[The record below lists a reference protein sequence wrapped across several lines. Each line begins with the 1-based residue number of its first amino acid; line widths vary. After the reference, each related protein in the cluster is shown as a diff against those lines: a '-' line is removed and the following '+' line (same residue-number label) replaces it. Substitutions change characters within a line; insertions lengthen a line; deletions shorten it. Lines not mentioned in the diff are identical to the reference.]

1 MIVIYQFFDS
11 DPSIRLQS
19 MNRVGLTFLTF
30 SWPQTDVIALVTLL
44 FRCHRRKLKSTMK
57 PQNDTPIV
65 EMDLVGLSARPAE
78 LTDEEIVN
86 AYLQTR
92 NSQDFERLV
101 RRYERELYTFL
112 RRFFS
117 DVQQAED
124 VFQATFLSVH
134 LRIDQFETGRRF
146 RPWLYAIASNKA
158 IDYLRRNRRHQVA
171 SLDAKTS
178 HWDSED
184 SMINHLSGNGA
195 TPDEKA
201 ISNET
206 GSRVRAAVQELNEPT
221 QQLIQLAFYEG
232 MKYSDIAE
240 ILQIP
245 LGTVKSRVFT
255 AIRKLNQI
263 WMRMSD

>member
-1 MIVIYQFFDS
+1 
-11 DPSIRLQS
+11 
-19 MNRVGLTFLTF
+19 
-30 SWPQTDVIALVTLL
+30 
-44 FRCHRRKLKSTMK
+44 MK
-57 PQNDTPIV
+57 PQLNDSAK
-65 EMDLVGLSARPAE
+65 EMDFLGLNPHATE
-78 LTDEEIVN
+78 ITDEEIVN
-86 AYLQTR
+86 AYLRTR
-92 NSQDFERLV
+92 NAQDFERLV
-101 RRYERELYTFL
+101 HRYERELYTFL
-112 RRFFS
+112 RRFLA

-134 LRIDQFETGRRF
+134 LRIDQFEPGRRF

-178 HWDSED
+178 YSDSED
-184 SMINHLSGNGA
+184 SIINHLSGNVE

-201 ISNET
+201 MSNET
-206 GSRVRAAVQELNEPT
+206 GARVRAAVKELNEQT
-221 QQLIQLAFYEG
+221 QQLIHLAFYQG

-240 ILQIP
+240 VLQIP

-263 WMRMSD
+263 WVRMNDSSNAGSS

>member
-1 MIVIYQFFDS
+1 
-11 DPSIRLQS
+11 
-19 MNRVGLTFLTF
+19 
-30 SWPQTDVIALVTLL
+30 
-44 FRCHRRKLKSTMK
+44 MK
-57 PQNDTPIV
+57 PQMDTPV
-65 EMDLVGLSARPAE
+65 LEMDLLGLSTRPVE

-101 RRYERELYTFL
+101 HRYERELYTFL
-112 RRFFS
+112 RRFLS

-134 LRIDQFETGRRF
+134 LRIDQFEAGRRF

-171 SLDAKTS
+171 SLDAKS
-178 HWDSED
+178 SFGDSED
-184 SMINHLSGNGA
+184 SMINHLAGNGS
-195 TPDEKA
+195 TPDERA

-206 GSRVRAAVQELNEPT
+206 GSRVRAAVQELSAPT

-232 MKYSDIAE
+232 MKYSDIAD

-263 WMRMSD
+263 WMRMSDSSTSEDS

>member
-1 MIVIYQFFDS
+1 
-11 DPSIRLQS
+11 
-19 MNRVGLTFLTF
+19 
-30 SWPQTDVIALVTLL
+30 
-44 FRCHRRKLKSTMK
+44 MK
-57 PQNDTPIV
+57 PKTDTRPL
-65 EMDLVGLSARPAE
+65 EMDLLGLSSSPAE
-78 LTDEEIVN
+78 LTDEEIVS
-86 AYLQTR
+86 AYLETR

-101 RRYERELYTFL
+101 KRYERELYTFL
-112 RRFFS
+112 RRFLC

-124 VFQATFLSVH
+124 VFQATFLRVH
-134 LRIDQFETGRRF
+134 LRIDQFEKGRRF

-158 IDYLRRNRRHQVA
+158 IDYMRRNRRHQAA

-178 HWDSED
+178 YGDSED
-184 SMINHLSGNGA
+184 SMINHLSGNVA
-195 TPDEKA
+195 RPDENA

-206 GSRVRAAVQELNEPT
+206 GSRVRAALKELNEPT

-255 AIRKLNQI
+255 AIRKLNLI
-263 WMRMSD
+263 WMRMSESSTSRDS

>member
-1 MIVIYQFFDS
+1 
-11 DPSIRLQS
+11 
-19 MNRVGLTFLTF
+19 
-30 SWPQTDVIALVTLL
+30 
-44 FRCHRRKLKSTMK
+44 MK
-57 PQNDTPIV
+57 QQMDNATV
-65 EMDLVGLSARPAE
+65 EMDLLGLSSQPAE

-86 AYLQTR
+86 AYLLSR
-92 NSQDFERLV
+92 NEQDFERLV

-112 RRFFS
+112 RRFLG

-134 LRIDQFETGRRF
+134 LRMDQFEAGRRF

-171 SLDAKTS
+171 SLDAKS
-178 HWDSED
+178 SYGDSED
-184 SMINHLSGNGA
+184 SMINHLSGNIA
-195 TPDEKA
+195 PPDEKA
-201 ISNET
+201 MFNEM
-206 GSRVRAAVQELNEPT
+206 GARVRAAVQELNEPT
-221 QQLIQLAFYEG
+221 QQLIQLAFYQG

-240 ILQIP
+240 VLSIP

-263 WMRMSD
+263 WMRMNESPASGNP

>member
-1 MIVIYQFFDS
+1 M
-11 DPSIRLQS
+11 
-19 MNRVGLTFLTF
+19 
-30 SWPQTDVIALVTLL
+30 
-44 FRCHRRKLKSTMK
+44 
-57 PQNDTPIV
+57 DTPVV
-65 EMDLVGLSARPAE
+65 EMGLVGLSTRQAE

-112 RRFFS
+112 RRFLS

-171 SLDAKTS
+171 SLDAKTTYG
-178 HWDSED
+178 DSED
-184 SMINHLSGNGA
+184 SMINRLSGNGS

-206 GSRVRAAVQELNEPT
+206 GSRVRAAVQELSEPT

-263 WMRMSD
+263 WMRMGETSASRDS

>member
-1 MIVIYQFFDS
+1 M
-11 DPSIRLQS
+11 
-19 MNRVGLTFLTF
+19 
-30 SWPQTDVIALVTLL
+30 
-44 FRCHRRKLKSTMK
+44 
-57 PQNDTPIV
+57 DTPVV
-65 EMDLVGLSARPAE
+65 EMGLVGLSTRQAE

-112 RRFFS
+112 RRFLS

-171 SLDAKTS
+171 SLDAKTTYG
-178 HWDSED
+178 DSED
-184 SMINHLSGNGA
+184 SMINRLSGNGS

-206 GSRVRAAVQELNEPT
+206 GSRVRAAVQELSEPT

-263 WMRMSD
+263 WMRMSDSSTSRDS

>member
-1 MIVIYQFFDS
+1 MEPQIKVADQETDFLGLDS
-11 DPSIRLQS
+11 LQS
-19 MNRVGLTFLTF
+19 
-30 SWPQTDVIALVTLL
+30 
-44 FRCHRRKLKSTMK
+44 
-57 PQNDTPIV
+57 
-65 EMDLVGLSARPAE
+65 E

-86 AYLQTR
+86 TYLQSR
-92 NSQDFERLV
+92 NPEDFARLV
-101 RRYERELYTFL
+101 HRYERELYTFL
-112 RRFFS
+112 RRFLA

-134 LRIDQFETGRRF
+134 LRIDQFEPGRRF

-158 IDYLRRNRRHQVA
+158 IDYMRRNRRHQAA
-171 SLDAKTS
+171 SLDAKIACG
-178 HWDSED
+178 DSED
-184 SMINHLSGNGA
+184 SMINHLPGSVE

-206 GSRVRAAVQELNEPT
+206 SARVRAAVQELNEPT
-221 QQLIQLAFYEG
+221 QQLIQLAFYQG

-240 ILQIP
+240 VLQIP

-263 WMRMSD
+263 WMRMNDTSNAKNS